1 MKKQAACCNR
11 CQLIQVVARD
21 KHGLT
26 LLPIQSTDKAHILS
40 MPNGSNPFAGS
51 SKISTSVSPNKAVA
65 ISSRRFI
72 PREKLLTLFFS
83 STSSPTRPKTRGTS
97 RFSSSPHSAH
107 RIRRFS
113 AALRDWYAPQDL
125 AHSDTRPHQA
135 QLFFR
140 LASKELHAPRRWLT
154 EAQYDFNKRAFAR
167 PVCTNKAQSSD

>member
-1 MKKQAACCNR
+1 MVLPCSRFNR
-11 CQLIQVVARD
+11 
-21 KHGLT
+21 
-26 LLPIQSTDKAHILS
+26 PIRAHILS

-97 RFSSSPHSAH
+97 RFSNRGPHSAH
-107 RIRRFS
+107 RIRRFLSRTERLVCS
-113 AALRDWYAPQDL
+113 ARIWHIA
-125 AHSDTRPHQA
+125 DTRPHQA
-135 QLFFR
+135 ELSFR

-154 EAQYDFNKRAFAR
+154 EAQYDFNERAFAHSI
-167 PVCTNKAQSSD
+167 CTNKGAELRLVHLEGNIMQNVPFPVAF